1 MDRGTNRAQWEG
13 EGGRG
18 CEGRGGVEG
27 GGPCCATCLVRT
39 SILLRSD
46 SPPPSLGPLGSRVR
60 GRPLVLRGVGANLAW
75 VGGAL
80 RTASREGRVASLA
93 SLGIVFP
100 DPARP
105 PDCPARLADKR
116 ANRATLPARVRQLPP
131 ATSRSASRSS
141 PLAQIAT
148 SRARPGRPQR
158 RHERADTKKLPREVS
173 TGRARSVVAL
183 TARRHQAL
191 GPPRPE
197 RSQAPEPAGYS
208 CRAAR
213 LHVLTG

>member
-1 MDRGTNRAQWEG
+1 MA
-13 EGGRG
+13 
-18 CEGRGGVEG
+18 
-27 GGPCCATCLVRT
+27 
-39 SILLRSD
+39 
-46 SPPPSLGPLGSRVR
+46 SPH
-60 GRPLVLRGVGANLAW
+60 
-75 VGGAL
+75 
-80 RTASREGRVASLA
+80 
-93 SLGIVFP
+93 
-100 DPARP
+100 
-105 PDCPARLADKR
+105 
-116 ANRATLPARVRQLPP
+116 ANRAALPARVRQLPP

-213 LHVLTG
+213 LHLTARCPARPQMSQVSSVCGQSATTCAVEPHAWHCAGSGHAPARWPTTPQLLQRLLVTPPPPPPPP